1 MQKGKKKIWLLLL
14 LCFLMLAGTA
24 CKEDESEKTEATETV
39 KDGLVE
45 SPDDFI
51 SLGLLIDVNSS
62 ELISDVSYEIV
73 NQEIASVSFVYNGI
87 QCQFRG
93 SAVYSDFEL
102 AGVENN
108 GMGDML
114 ITTVGGY
121 NATYYKLNP
130 GRVVFWS
137 DENIHYSLYVYV
149 TAEDSVLDGIVSYLK
164 FENHYDERADVIE
177 NVEEESRVFAEKI
190 VTIIQNKDI
199 HALAENMNYPQELGN
214 GMSVG
219 NVDELMAIS
228 ADDIF
233 TDKLLEAVNEESLD
247 NLRAGRDG
255 DSFLIGSNYKNIYF
269 RKTEDGTFKIIKIN
283 N

>member
-149 TAEDSVLDGIVSYLK
+149 TAEDSVLDSIVSYLK

-199 HALAENMNYPQELGN
+199 QALAENMNYPQELGN

>member
-102 AGVENN
+102 KG
-108 GMGDML
+108 
-114 ITTVGGY
+114 
-121 NATYYKLNP
+121 K
-130 GRVVFWS
+130 
-137 DENIHYSLYVYV
+137 
-149 TAEDSVLDGIVSYLK
+149 
-164 FENHYDERADVIE
+164 
-177 NVEEESRVFAEKI
+177 SR
-190 VTIIQNKDI
+190 
-199 HALAENMNYPQELGN
+199 
-214 GMSVG
+214 
-219 NVDELMAIS
+219 
-228 ADDIF
+228 
-233 TDKLLEAVNEESLD
+233 
-247 NLRAGRDG
+247 
-255 DSFLIGSNYKNIYF
+255 
-269 RKTEDGTFKIIKIN
+269 
-283 N
+283 